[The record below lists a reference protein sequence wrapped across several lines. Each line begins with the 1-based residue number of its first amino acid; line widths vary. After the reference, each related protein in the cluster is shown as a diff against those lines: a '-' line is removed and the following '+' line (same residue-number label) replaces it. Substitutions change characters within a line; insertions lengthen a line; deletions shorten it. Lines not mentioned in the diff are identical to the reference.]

1 LIQALI
7 PLGLAAVEDQLQQ
20 EVAQLAGARYSRKT
34 ADQDCRRW
42 GQQNGSVYLADQKL
56 PLRVPRV
63 RNVTQ
68 DSEVVLATYQ
78 AFQQPRALDEGLL
91 LRVLHGLS
99 NRTYEQCAEAV
110 PQAFGLAKSSV
121 SRRFVQATAA
131 KLRQFQER
139 SLEELDLVA
148 LFSDGKSFAEEEMII
163 ALGVTIEGKKIPLGF
178 IQAATENERVCRQ
191 FIQQL
196 LDRGLQYQAGLLVLL
211 DGSKGL
217 RAAVTKAL
225 AGYVVIQRCQWHK
238 RENVVSYLPKQQ
250 QASIRRKLQKA
261 YSINDYDQA
270 KKALVA
276 LKPQLQLMNESAVTS
291 LEEGL
296 RQPMSV
302 MEHRRRLNIGEQR
315 WQRGFGNSCWRIR
328 IQRMLQNGNEW
339 LKPGRN
345 GV

>member
-1 LIQALI
+1 ML
-7 PLGLAAVEDQLQQ
+7 
-20 EVAQLAGARYSRKT
+20 
-34 ADQDCRRW
+34 
-42 GQQNGSVYLADQKL
+42 YLADQKL

-261 YSINDYDQA
+261 YSIDDYEQA